1 MKKKTTLQ
9 QLVLTSLIS
18 KCFAII
24 TNQLNIKKY
33 PQLNNLEDN
42 IKYYHEHIWTKKIRS
57 SNRGL
62 SETFTF
68 NYIFSDEIKHEIFKT
83 LSINNNKQ

>member
-1 MKKKTTLQ
+1 MKKATLQ
-9 QLVLTSLIS
+9 EPDLTNLIN
-18 KCFAII
+18 KCFANIS
-24 TNQLNIKKY
+24 NQLNLKES

-42 IKYYHEHIWTKKIRS
+42 IKYYHEHIWIKKIRS

-62 SETFTF
+62 SEIFTF
-68 NYIFSDEIKHEIFKT
+68 NYIFSDEIKHEIFKN